1 MRDKVLP
8 CLRIIP
14 LLPAFMLSHHCVRCL
29 VWVKLNIPM
38 SLDVSCATSSNGP
51 PKARLGATKMPIV
64 KNVRSIFVSKFVPQ
78 KFSQLTVSVGMSI
91 EGPAVAFYPGAFWNV
106 FDRWCYE
113 SENTTRGHLSFHNA
127 HFEFI
132 STFYHGKCSV
142 WPLDPLGYFST
153 CCVPSVTFLGNFEH
167 ERFHEEIKMYK
178 LGPELWA

>member
-1 MRDKVLP
+1 MFLVLP
-8 CLRIIP
+8 PPMALQRRGWAQQKCRLWKMSEAFSSQKFCL
-14 LLPAFMLSHHCVRCL
+14 
-29 VWVKLNIPM
+29 K
-38 SLDVSCATSSNGP
+38 SS
-51 PKARLGATKMPIV
+51 T
-64 KNVRSIFVSKFVPQ
+64 SKFVPQ